1 MTWDGSATD
10 IGPANQTYPG
20 TFLAN
25 YLTWNADG
33 GAWETPG
40 QQANSALASQID
52 AFYLVI
58 NAQAVFLM
66 QSGFMLLEVGSVRAS
81 HAKAICVKN
90 CCDFLVCTICWL
102 VLGFPLA
109 FGKGEFVGDGW
120 WFGSTEEGFTDFTR
134 EAEGTLDSN
143 WATWFFQWSF
153 ASATCTIVSGAGA
166 ERCSFQGYLMS
177 TCLLAAFVYPVV
189 VHSMWSDD
197 AWARDGHAPF
207 YIKAHAYGGSS
218 LGASGGYAMEGARVC
233 AVTAIAAAAGG
244 MTVLLYVWFT
254 SHFIKLEALVNGI
267 LAGLVSITAPCCV
280 VFPVPAGII
289 GCVGGFIYMWASQTM
304 LDYQIDDPLDAAPI
318 HGVCGVWGLLAV
330 GLFANGTYGYIG
342 VFYISEDSK
351 GVDYTAET
359 AFRQLYYQI
368 MVAIWEILWS
378 ATVLGAA
385 YTISIAYDRTT
396 MRVPIDIA

>member
-1 MTWDGSATD
+1 MTWDGTAAA

-25 YLTWNADG
+25 YLTWNA
-33 GAWETPG
+33 GASKWETPG
-40 QQANSALASQID
+40 EIANGALASQVD
-52 AFYLVI
+52 TFYLVI

-102 VLGFPLA
+102 
-109 FGKGEFVGDGW
+109 
-120 WFGSTEEGFTDFTR
+120 
-134 EAEGTLDSN
+134 
-143 WATWFFQWSF
+143 FQWSF

-207 YIKAHAYGGSS
+207 YIKAHDYAGSGVVHLVGGTGAFVLAWIIGARDGRFGKNGEVNSLAPHNLVLGALGGLLLLTGWFGFNGGSS
-218 LGASGGYAMEGARVC
+218 LGASGGYAMEGARIC

-330 GLFANGTYGYIG
+330 GLFA
-342 VFYISEDSK
+342 
-351 GVDYTAET
+351 
-359 AFRQLYYQI
+359 
-368 MVAIWEILWS
+368 
-378 ATVLGAA
+378 
-385 YTISIAYDRTT
+385 
-396 MRVPIDIA
+396 